1 MIEKTS
7 KGEDEAWMKLSDTLL
22 LWCLKGITSTQKNGT
37 RICMTM
43 AKICHAD
50 I

>member
-22 LWCLKGITSTQKNGT
+22 QCLKGITSTQKNGT
-37 RICMTM
+37 RIRMTM
-43 AKICHAD
+43 AKILPR
-50 I
+50 